1 MDCLLRLNRRV
12 ESKENCCGDNMNI
25 DEYSAQ
31 VVQLILSNIEPRKGY
46 LTAAS
51 LGERL
56 SRANLEGSWK
66 DFRFKSFLH
75 FLEELQ
81 QRRLIRLIQTD
92 KKAWAVAQFDGS
104 EQPASALQKSYNPL
118 RKAVWAAF
126 VFSSPGGRRFMHRY
140 NGSVR
145 LGLTASPSPVDEW
158 AEIEQINDD
167 TQKKWAVEFLA
178 QNEITLPTAAEVL
191 SNEDWHRVFP
201 SALIEH
207 ASHKLKILWNR
218 CRTLKVATYVEEWG
232 AKNSVPVT
240 LIFTTREQ
248 EDIPTLVPASE
259 NYEIPDHEIRQCILT
274 ALSSLPT
281 EQLLKIQL
289 PTSALLDAARIH
301 LKLSRDQP

>member
-1 MDCLLRLNRRV
+1 
-12 ESKENCCGDNMNI
+12 MNI

-31 VVQLILSNIEPRKGY
+31 VVQLILSNIDPRKGY

-51 LGERL
+51 LGERI

-81 QRRLIRLIQTD
+81 QRRLIRLIQTE
-92 KKAWAVAQFDGS
+92 KKAWAVTPFDGS
-104 EQPASALQKSYNPL
+104 DQQAPALQKSYNPL

-140 NGSVR
+140 NGAVR
-145 LGLTASPSPVDEW
+145 LGLAASPSPIDEW
-158 AEIEQINDD
+158 AEIEQITDE
-167 TQKKWAVEFLA
+167 TQKEWAVEFLSQHAINLPSA
-178 QNEITLPTAAEVL
+178 QEILAD
-191 SNEDWHRVFP
+191 EDWHRAFP
-201 SALIEH
+201 NALIHH
-207 ASHKLKILWNR
+207 ASYKLKILWNR
-218 CRTLKVATYVEEWG
+218 CRTLKVATYLEEWG
-232 AKNSVPVT
+232 AKNSVPVN
-240 LIFTTREQ
+240 LIFATREQ
-248 EDIPTLVPASE
+248 EELTSPVSTSDAH
-259 NYEIPDHEIRQCILT
+259 EITDHEIRQCILT

-301 LKLSRDQP
+301 LKLSRDPL